1 MSKSASVP
9 TVSGPTRT
17 YLWVSAALLVLVI
30 FLISWRFF
38 GLGQKDAAPTAVT
51 TAVTPA
57 SSPAMPKAAAE
68 FQPTVANKVPAASTV
83 PTGMVW
89 IPGGEFSMGAKEDR
103 SMNGVGMQATVDSR
117 PIHRVYVDGFWMD
130 KTDVTNAEFF
140 RFVNATKYVTVA
152 ERKPRAEDFPGAP
165 PENLVAGS
173 VVFSPPDHDVP
184 LNNHFQWWSYVP
196 GANWRHPEGPKSDLK
211 DRASYPVVHVAYEDA
226 LAYAKWAGKRLPTEA
241 EWEFAARGGL
251 SGKLYP
257 WGDEFRP
264 SGKWMANTHQGKFPV
279 TDTGEDGHV
288 GIAQVALYP
297 ANGYGLYDMAGNVWQ
312 WTSDWYRPDYYA
324 QLASSGVEAR
334 NPQGPDSPFDPGE
347 PTEKKRVHRG
357 GSFLCTDQYCSR
369 YMVGTRG
376 KGEVST
382 GTNHLGFRCV
392 SSGNPATPKT

>member
-1 MSKSASVP
+1 MSTSASVP
-9 TVSGPTRT
+9 TASGIARP
-17 YLWVSAALLVLVI
+17 YLWVGVTLLALAI
-30 FLISWRFF
+30 FLISLRS
-38 GLGQKDAAPTAVT
+38 LAPRQEHAAGTIV
-51 TAVTPA
+51 VPA
-57 SSPAMPKAAAE
+57 SSPAMPKAVTE
-68 FQPTVANKVPAASTV
+68 FQPTVENKGPAPATVPA
-83 PTGMVW
+83 GMAW
-89 IPGGEFSMGAKEDR
+89 IPGGEFSMGAKEDS

-130 KTDVTNAEFF
+130 KTDVTNAQFS
-140 RFVNATKYVTVA
+140 RFVKATKYVTVA

-173 VVFSPPDHDVP
+173 VVFSPPDHEVP
-184 LNNHFQWWSYVP
+184 LNNHFQWWSYIP
-196 GANWRHPEGPKSDLK
+196 GANWRHPEGPESDLK
-211 DRASYPVVHVAYEDA
+211 GRENYPVVHISYGDA

-251 SGKLYP
+251 TGKLYP

-264 SGKWMANTHQGKFPV
+264 GGKWMANTHQGKFPV
-279 TDTGEDGHV
+279 SDTGEDGHA
-288 GIAQVALYP
+288 GITQVARYP
-297 ANGYGLYDMAGNVWQ
+297 PNGYGLYDMAGNVWQ

-324 QLASSGVEAR
+324 QLGVAGVGR
-334 NPQGPDSPFDPGE
+334 NPKGPDASFDPSE
-347 PTEKKRVHRG
+347 PTERKKVHRG

-392 SSGNPATPKT
+392 SPASGAPPK